1 MPLLDDDAASWIH
14 SWLVVWLAS
23 NVMFLIFDTLNI
35 KIAFAHYMNAAWM
48 VEDAEWQTVAHT
60 NLGVGVFDWAQ
71 LSLPL
76 FSLMRIEM
84 EKYDKFFL
92 FLVLRS
98 LSLSLSCHS
107 YYYCCC
113 LTLRRLI
120 STKIFYLA
128 HLVHT
133 TFFHAA
139 AARTNGRH
147 HHKADKKCK
156 SVHQSH
162 NTCR

>member
-1 MPLLDDDAASWIH
+1 
-14 SWLVVWLAS
+14 
-23 NVMFLIFDTLNI
+23 
-35 KIAFAHYMNAAWM
+35 MNAAWM

-98 LSLSLSCHS
+98 LSLSLS
-107 YYYCCC
+107 
-113 LTLRRLI
+113 LAILI
-120 STKIFYLA
+120 IIVVVWRF
-128 HLVHT
+128 V
-133 TFFHAA
+133 
-139 AARTNGRH
+139 
-147 HHKADKKCK
+147 
-156 SVHQSH
+156 VW
-162 NTCR
+162 